1 MEIVKSSIVSHLS
14 TFEVAARVGSFTGAS
29 RILHKTTGAISQ
41 QISLL
46 EKQLGFPLFERHSR
60 GVQLNENGRILFES
74 TQQGLT
80 VIHNAIEGIRSA
92 ANTDQEIRLKL
103 TPSFAYK
110 WLIPRLQNFY
120 SLYPDI
126 QIQSYAEAAIVDAYS
141 GDFDLAID
149 YGVVPYRDSRASLL
163 FKESLL
169 PVMSPSVMA
178 QYDWENDPNVW
189 EKVLLLHDGM
199 AWRHAS
205 KDVEWQM
212 WMKLNNIFPSE
223 LKGHFFNRADMAM
236 AAAEA
241 GVGVAMGRLS
251 LLEEDIKTQR
261 LCSPFSATPV
271 EAGYF
276 FIQHQKSENIDKFV
290 YWLRQEVGN
299 E

>member
-1 MEIVKSSIVSHLS
+1 MKSSIVSHLS
-14 TFEVAARVGSFTGAS
+14 TFEVAAREGSFTGAS

-80 VIHNAIEGIRSA
+80 VIHHAIESIRSIDNA
-92 ANTDQEIRLKL
+92 EQEIRLKL

-120 SLYPDI
+120 NLHPDI
-126 QIQSYAEAAIVDAYS
+126 QIQIYAEAAIVDAYS
-141 GDFDLAID
+141 GDFDLVID

-163 FKESLL
+163 LKESLL
-169 PVMSPSVMA
+169 PVMSPSFMA
-178 QYDWENDPNVW
+178 RHDWESDLKVW

-199 AWRHAS
+199 PWRHAE

-212 WMKLNNIFPSE
+212 WMKLNNVSSSE

-290 YWLRQEVGN
+290 HWLRQEAGN